1 MPDGQWVGG
10 GSGGLVVQPARHVIE
25 LIVDVS
31 DAFNDVG
38 AEMVDHLLV
47 LRFALCVFLE
57 HAEKQVNVKRC
68 PDALL
73 QRDFDDRL

>member
-1 MPDGQWVGG
+1 MASGSV
-10 GSGGLVVQPARHVIE
+10 GSGGLVLQPARHVIE

-31 DAFNDVG
+31 DALNNIG

-47 LRFALCVFLE
+47 LRFALCIFLE

-68 PDALL
+68 PDTLL

>member
-31 DAFNDVG
+31 DALNNIG
-38 AEMVDHLLV
+38 SEMVDHLLV

-57 HAEKQVNVKRC
+57 HTEKPRER
-68 PDALL
+68 L
-73 QRDFDDRL
+73 RD